1 MTATTHSQ
9 IINIILFLQT
19 EIRGFQS
26 HSRCKAFSLQKCF
39 PNRKLCHITGTV
51 PFFDL
56 QLPGKLPRRNFH
68 DFYMI
73 RRFFILTAICRF
85 QICIRLIM
93 KSFFPAAGFP
103 CASLMPGSQP
113 HFSFIC
119 KYLSIRLF
127 CCLFIDLPFSAKNI
141 SRLPLYFRFPSGS
154 LPDFSPHPATFEY
167 STVRSQSALL
177 WFLFSYPG
185 KSAKNNDREIFFH
198 IRHPLCQDPLRS
210 INGCRRKIRKNNC

>member
-1 MTATTHSQ
+1 MNAIFT
-9 IINIILFLQT
+9 
-19 EIRGFQS
+19 
-26 HSRCKAFSLQKCF
+26 
-39 PNRKLCHITGTV
+39 KL
-51 PFFDL
+51 L
-56 QLPGKLPRRNFH
+56 RRNFH
-68 DFYMI
+68 DFYTI
-73 RRFFILTAICRF
+73 RRFFVRTAICRF

-127 CCLFIDLPFSAKNI
+127 YCLFIDLPFFCKKI
-141 SRLPLYFRFPSGS
+141 S
-154 LPDFSPHPATFEY
+154 PDFLCTSVFPQDLCQIFPLAQPPLNIRPCDHSLRFY
-167 STVRSQSALL
+167 GFFFHIRGNLR
-177 WFLFSYPG
+177 
-185 KSAKNNDREIFFH
+185 KNNDREIFFH